1 MRLGSAGILVAIG
14 LAIAA
19 CERAPEEPGPPFELA
34 PVAFDALD
42 GWPDPATE
50 EALSALRRSCKP
62 ILARDPAAAFA
73 EEPLAGRNADWQSIC
88 RTAVALSEEGAVP
101 AADEARGFFE
111 TWFQPYRVTGDG
123 STEGLFTGYYE
134 PLLTGSLEPS
144 EHGVPL
150 RRAPGDIVSVD
161 LSSFAADLEGR
172 RVRGRVEGDRLVPYF
187 DRDAIERGALDG
199 RSLELLW
206 VDDPIRKFFLQIQGS
221 GLVQLPDG
229 RLLRVGYADQNGR
242 AYRPI
247 GRDLVEMG
255 ELSREEV
262 SLQTI
267 DAWLRAH
274 PDRADEIM
282 DKNPSYVFFTL
293 LGEADAL
300 EGPLGAQG
308 VPLLAGRSL
317 AVDRRYI
324 PYGAPVWLET
334 NAPFPDGDRPIRR
347 LMVAQDT
354 GGAIK
359 GGVRGDV
366 FWGSGDLAEFVAGH
380 MNSRGSYYVL
390 LPKAAAPAS

>member
-1 MRLGSAGILVAIG
+1 MRLRAPGV
-14 LAIAA
+14 LAILLALAA
-19 CERAPEEPGPPFELA
+19 CEPAPEEAAAPFA
-34 PVAFDALD
+34 ISPVAFDALD
-42 GWPDPATE
+42 GWPDPAPD

-73 EEPLAGRNADWQSIC
+73 SEPLAGRNSDWQDIC
-88 RTAVALSEEGAVP
+88 RAAEALAGDGTAPSAEQASM
-101 AADEARGFFE
+101 FFE
-111 TWFQPYRVTGDG
+111 TWFQPYRVSGDG

-134 PLLTGSLEPS
+134 PLLTGSLERID
-144 EHGVPL
+144 HGVPL

-161 LSSFAADLEGR
+161 LGTFADDLDGR
-172 RVRGRVEGDRLVPYF
+172 RVRGRIDGSRLVPYF
-187 DRDAIERGALDG
+187 DRDEIERGALDG
-199 RSLELLW
+199 RALELLW
-206 VDDPIRKFFLQIQGS
+206 VDDPIQKFFLQIQGS

-247 GRDLVEMG
+247 GRDLVELG

-274 PDRADEIM
+274 PDRADAMM
-282 DKNPSYVFFTL
+282 DKNPSYVFFQL
-293 LGEADAL
+293 LGEADTL

-324 PYGAPVWLET
+324 PYGAPIWLET
-334 NAPFPDGDRPIRR
+334 RAPFPDGERPLRR

-380 MNSRGSYYVL
+380 MNSRGSYYLL
-390 LPKAAAPAS
+390 LPKAAVPVS